1 MLEYWT
7 DLSEDTQE
15 KCDQLIHQPNQ
26 QEVQEVVPRGIKSS
40 SSLVLLLLLLS
51 PALSPDP
58 ALTPT

>member
-40 SSLVLLLLLLS
+40 SSLVLLLS
-51 PALSPDP
+51 PPLSPDP